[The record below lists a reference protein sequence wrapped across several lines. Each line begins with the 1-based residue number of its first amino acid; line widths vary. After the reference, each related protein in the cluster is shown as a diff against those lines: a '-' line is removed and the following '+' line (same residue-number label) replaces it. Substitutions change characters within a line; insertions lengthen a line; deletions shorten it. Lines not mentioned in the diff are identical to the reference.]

1 MCVSGSYEPPAQ
13 LVPPPAGP
21 KTRVP
26 SGPSTL
32 LTTGGVNSGPILKRE
47 TIFSASARS
56 SGVKSMR
63 SSTDDPWRSYAGG
76 LVGNGCVAEYHSP
89 GTSPLGTGRSSIGHI
104 GFPVTR
110 SNTYRNACLV
120 GCATALM
127 VCPLIV
133 MSARSGA
140 QGISIS
146 QMPWDKLEMPLARAR
161 VKVNCDET
169 LTKQSVARTMAA
181 IVIACG

>member
-47 TIFSASARS
+47 TIFKASARS
-56 SGVKSMR
+56 SEEKAMR
-63 SSTDDPWRSYAGG
+63 SSTEDPWRSYAGG

-89 GTSPLGTGRSSIGHI
+89 GTAPLGTDRTSIRHI
-104 GFPVTR
+104 AFPLQE
-110 SNTYRNACLV
+110 SN
-120 GCATALM
+120 
-127 VCPLIV
+127 
-133 MSARSGA
+133 
-140 QGISIS
+140 Q
-146 QMPWDKLEMPLARAR
+146 
-161 VKVNCDET
+161 DE
-169 LTKQSVARTMAA
+169 
-181 IVIACG
+181 